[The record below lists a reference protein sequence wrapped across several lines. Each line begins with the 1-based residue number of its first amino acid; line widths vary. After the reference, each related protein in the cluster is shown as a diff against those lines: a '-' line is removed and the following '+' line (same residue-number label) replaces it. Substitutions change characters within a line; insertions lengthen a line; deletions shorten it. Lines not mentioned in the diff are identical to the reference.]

1 MVSKLW
7 LAIKPLLPWI
17 IAIALI
23 LSAGGWLGS
32 LYTSSQ
38 MQGDIQTANAATA
51 KVLHQFDAYKTDVA
65 TQNAAT
71 EKQNQQQL
79 EQQMA
84 LAESYRNKADEL
96 AAQLLAKNKE
106 LTLTRRKLEEKI
118 NELTLKDGASFTG
131 IGPRALCLYS
141 ANLGYSSGP
150 ECSQYLSAANG
161 GNAGYSTETGSA
173 GAGLSPAGILR
184 HSGEYGEW
192 CQVLYNKLNTLRQ
205 LYGKEPQ

>member
-7 LAIKPLLPWI
+7 VVMKPLLPWI
-17 IAIALI
+17 IAIAVV
-23 LSAGGWLGS
+23 LSAGAWLGS
-32 LYTSSQ
+32 LYTASR
-38 MQGDIQTANAATA
+38 MQDDIRAANAATA
-51 KVLHQFDAYKTDVA
+51 NVQHQFDTYKTDVA
-65 TQNAAT
+65 TQDAER

-79 EQQMA
+79 EQQIA
-84 LAESYRNKADEL
+84 LATAYRDKADAL
-96 AAQLLAKNKE
+96 AAQLLAKNNE

-118 NELTLKDGASFTG
+118 NALTLKDGAGFTG

-161 GNAGYSTETGSA
+161 GDAGYSAETGST
-173 GAGLSPAGILR
+173 GAGLSPAGLLR

-192 CQVLYNKLNTLRQ
+192 CQVLRNKLNTLRQ

>member
-7 LAIKPLLPWI
+7 VVIKPLLPWI
-17 IAIALI
+17 IAIALVF
-23 LSAGGWLGS
+23 SAGAWLGS
-32 LYTSSQ
+32 LYTASQ
-38 MQGDIQTANAATA
+38 MQGDIRAANAATA
-51 KVLHQFDAYKTDVA
+51 NVQHQFDTYKTDVA
-65 TQNAAT
+65 TQKAER

-79 EQQMA
+79 EQQIA
-84 LAESYRNKADEL
+84 LAATYRNQADAL

-118 NELTLKDGASFTG
+118 NALTLKDGAGFTG

-141 ANLGYSSGP
+141 ANLGYSTGP
-150 ECSQYLSAANG
+150 ECSQYLSAASG
-161 GNAGYSTETGSA
+161 GNAGYSAETGST

-192 CQVLYNKLNTLRQ
+192 CQVLHNKLNALRQ